1 MTDKKKDKKMS
12 RAAYRAEQS
21 PDKVVIYATGMR
33 YEAGYKVSFE
43 RVGITIFPPQFSFM
57 HEAPSGPAN
66 ESKSP
71 FTHTTSFET
80 DKKVDSVIIYDA
92 DGRHKIP
99 VSQKAETE
107 LTRSPVSV

>member
-1 MTDKKKDKKMS
+1 MDKEIS
-12 RAAYRAEQS
+12 RAAYRAEQT
-21 PDKVVIYATGMR
+21 PDKVVIYATGVHT
-33 YEAGYKVSFE
+33 EAGYKVSFE

-80 DKKVDSVIIYDA
+80 DKKVESIIIYDA

-99 VSQKAETE
+99 VSQVTETGAAH
-107 LTRSPVSV
+107 SPVGA